1 MKIAAM
7 IHHFHG
13 GTSLVTIPE
22 GRNVR
27 QACDDVWAT
36 LNDPG
41 EPSDGDVIVNSGQPG
56 DLISFVGI
64 IPFAQRHAVVEST
77 GFTTFMTTEFAVRHV
92 ADRTTVLHGAR
103 IYGLKPS
110 PEPEDGQVDDAG
122 PDDVHDPSEAL
133 HLSPSDLDP
142 DSATCA
148 CCGHRPASIHESSS
162 SFCHTCYEAGA
173 ARDDRDQS

>member
-13 GTSLVTIPE
+13 GTSLVTVPE
-22 GRNVR
+22 GRTVR

-56 DLISFVGI
+56 DLISFVGRT
-64 IPFAQRHAVVEST
+64 PFAQRHAVVEST

-122 PDDVHDPSEAL
+122 PQ
-133 HLSPSDLDP
+133 SDEP
-142 DSATCA
+142 TPCA